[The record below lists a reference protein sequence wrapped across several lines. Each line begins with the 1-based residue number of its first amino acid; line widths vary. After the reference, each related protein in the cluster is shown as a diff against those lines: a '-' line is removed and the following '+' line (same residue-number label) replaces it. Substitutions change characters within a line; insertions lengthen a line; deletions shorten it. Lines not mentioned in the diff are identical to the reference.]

1 MNQVL
6 ERRYARMP
14 RATGLRRLVL
24 LFLLSSITAGL
35 WSIVIVPNGWAV
47 VPSTLGQPA
56 SVRMADDWRTP
67 QRDVAGDRRQQSATT
82 FLFGNTTIESRVDVR
97 STGSVAAFPF
107 VDRVPGVV
115 SAVTL
120 YVDLRTKS
128 KDLIVALYSNRGRQP
143 GARIAMGFRK
153 SLTSGSWDTVEVSR
167 VRVKPGRTYWIAVL
181 AQGGRL
187 DLRDANTDRCNRHR
201 SRSSTLTLHSLPRA
215 WGDGR
220 RAKPCRISA
229 FVSGTLWGTIPVP
242 AASARAP
249 GRSPT
254 SHGLPIITGVARQG
268 QKLMTS
274 TGSWSGHPSSYT
286 YGWEDCDSTGDACTL
301 ISGASSSS
309 HTVQASDVGWLIRSL
324 VTATNAG
331 GSTTVQSGPTVAV
344 IQLPP
349 ANTVPPSI
357 IAVADPAD
365 ALSAAVGLEASN
377 VGSSK
382 RVGVTASE
390 TVASTA
396 QQGDTLTTTNGSWSN
411 SPTSFSYQWQQC
423 SSSCTNITG
432 ATTSSYVLQSSDV
445 GKAVDVI
452 VTATNAGGS
461 TAAQAS
467 PTAAVTLA
475 PPVNTGPPL
484 ISGIAQQ
491 GNTLTTTNGTWS
503 NSPTSFSYQWQD
515 CSSSC
520 TNISGAT
527 GPSYTLQASAVGETI
542 DVVVTATNAGGST
555 AFPSS
560 PTAAVTPST
569 PSAPVN
575 TTLPTISGTAQQGD
589 TLTASQGSWS
599 NSPTSYAYQWQD
611 CNSSSGSC
619 SNITSATSSSYTVA
633 VADEDHTIVVVV
645 TATNAGGPA
654 SATSTATSPG
664 TGPAAARARQHNTAD
679 DQRDRP
685 AGRHADGVAG
695 VMVEQ
700 SDLLRLPMAGLQQLG
715 RVMLEH
721 YGRHSSSYTVAVA
734 DENHTIVVVV
744 TATNAGGPASADSTA
759 TSLVPDPPPP
769 APVNTALP
777 TISGTAQQGDT
788 LTRNGAPGRTAR
800 PPTPTN
806 GRTATAPAGLL
817 EHYGRHVEQLHG
829 RRRR

>member
-1 MNQVL
+1 M
-6 ERRYARMP
+6 
-14 RATGLRRLVL
+14 
-24 LFLLSSITAGL
+24 
-35 WSIVIVPNGWAV
+35 
-47 VPSTLGQPA
+47 
-56 SVRMADDWRTP
+56 
-67 QRDVAGDRRQQSATT
+67 
-82 FLFGNTTIESRVDVR
+82 
-97 STGSVAAFPF
+97 
-107 VDRVPGVV
+107 
-115 SAVTL
+115 
-120 YVDLRTKS
+120 
-128 KDLIVALYSNRGRQP
+128 
-143 GARIAMGFRK
+143 
-153 SLTSGSWDTVEVSR
+153 
-167 VRVKPGRTYWIAVL
+167 KPGRTYWIAVL

-268 QKLMTS
+268 QKLKTS

-467 PTAAVTLA
+467 PTAAVT
-475 PPVNTGPPL
+475 
-484 ISGIAQQ
+484 
-491 GNTLTTTNGTWS
+491 
-503 NSPTSFSYQWQD
+503 F
-515 CSSSC
+515 
-520 TNISGAT
+520 
-527 GPSYTLQASAVGETI
+527 
-542 DVVVTATNAGGST
+542 
-555 AFPSS
+555 
-560 PTAAVTPST
+560 
-569 PSAPVN
+569 
-575 TTLPTISGTAQQGD
+575 
-589 TLTASQGSWS
+589 
-599 NSPTSYAYQWQD
+599 
-611 CNSSSGSC
+611 
-619 SNITSATSSSYTVA
+619 SATSQHRAAVDQRYRTTRQHAHDHQRNMVQQPDLLLLSVA
-633 VADEDHTIVVVV
+633 GLLLELHQHLGRDWAKLH
-645 TATNAGGPA
+645 AAGLRRRRDDRRRRDRHQRGRIDRVPVEPDRGRDSVDA
-654 SATSTATSPG
+654 VS
-664 TGPAAARARQHNTAD
+664 ARQHNTAD
-679 DQRDRP
+679 DQRDRR
-685 AGRHADGVAG
+685 AGRHADGVAR

-700 SDLLRLPMAGLQQLG
+700 SDLLRLPMAGLQQLR

-721 YGRHSSSYTVAVA
+721 YK
-734 DENHTIVVVV
+734 
-744 TATNAGGPASADSTA
+744 
-759 TSLVPDPPPP
+759 
-769 APVNTALP
+769 
-777 TISGTAQQGDT
+777 
-788 LTRNGAPGRTAR
+788 RNI
-800 PPTPTN
+800 
-806 GRTATAPAGLL
+806 
-817 EHYGRHVEQLHG
+817 EQLHG